1 MLLMGRRQ
9 QQVFVVS
16 PQWTRA
22 ELEDIVQ
29 GDADR
34 GLITQEQA
42 DRMIA
47 DGRRQLKPDGTP
59 R

>member
-1 MLLMGRRQ
+1 MGRRQ